1 VSVSEAKRVALLA
14 RPGEARERLRV
25 ALHEAGAE
33 IVLEDDPNAL
43 DADALGNS
51 APQVVLVALEPAI
64 EDSLE
69 RFDSVLH
76 DPAIAV
82 IFDEADLA
90 AKRQGWEAQRWA
102 RHLAAKL
109 HGHRDVLPPGR
120 EEDVGLQLEPGLPVT
135 PAQLHEG
142 AEMSLHLEEA
152 ADMALD
158 LPSDDFAYTGGLQV
172 RDGNE
177 QVVDV
182 DDWLRA
188 ASPQHE
194 SEPLQA
200 APPPLPEPPVAG
212 PPPLPAPTPKSS
224 FDLSKLELEPLDGS
238 GAGATRVQGAVL
250 VFAGI
255 GGPDAVRKLL
265 ADLPTGFPKPVM
277 VHLRLD
283 GGRYDNLVRQMER
296 VSHMPVLLAE
306 AGKAA
311 EAGHVYVLPGDVVP
325 FVDAGAVSFRPGDA
339 IQTMIPQLPPE
350 DSAVLLLSGS
360 DTGLVEAAAA
370 LGNEGAL
377 VMGQSQEG
385 CYDPAAPR
393 ALAARGAELGTP
405 VQLAQR
411 LTDRWF

>member
-1 VSVSEAKRVALLA
+1 MSVSEAKRVALLA

-43 DADALGNS
+43 DVEALGNS

-76 DPAIAV
+76 DPAVAV
-82 IFDEADLA
+82 IFDEAELA
-90 AKRQGWEAQRWA
+90 ARRQGWDAQRWA

-142 AEMSLHLEEA
+142 DNVSDYLASVA
-152 ADMALD
+152 GMALE
-158 LPSDDFAYTGGLQV
+158 LPSDDFAYTGSFQA
-172 RDGNE
+172 RETDE
-177 QVVDV
+177 QVIDA
-182 DDWLRA
+182 DAWLRS
-188 ASPQHE
+188 ASAPAE
-194 SEPLQA
+194 TPSAPPLPETPSA
-200 APPPLPEPPVAG
+200 VPPPLP
-212 PPPLPAPTPKSS
+212 PAAPAASG
-224 FDLSKLELEPLDGS
+224 FDLSRLELEPLDGGGLAS
-238 GAGATRVQGAVL
+238 ARVQGAVL

-306 AGKAA
+306 AGKNAD
-311 EAGHVYVLPGDVVP
+311 AGHVYVLPGDVVP
-325 FVDAGAVSFRPGDA
+325 FVDAGAVGFRPGA
-339 IQTMIPQLPPE
+339 VIHTVIPQLPPT

-360 DTGLVEAAAA
+360 DTALVDAAAA
-370 LGNEGAL
+370 LGSEGAL

-385 CYDPAAPR
+385 CYDPAAPK
-393 ALAARGAELGTP
+393 ALAARGADLGSP
-405 VQLAQR
+405 AQIAQR

>member
-1 VSVSEAKRVALLA
+1 VSETKRVALLA

-25 ALHEAGAE
+25 ALHEAGAD
-33 IVLEDDPNAL
+33 IVLEDDPNTL
-43 DADALGNS
+43 DPEALGNS
-51 APQVVLVALEPAI
+51 GPQVVLVALEPAI

-76 DPAIAV
+76 DPAVAV

-90 AKRQGWEAQRWA
+90 ARRQGWDAQRWA

-142 AEMSLHLEEA
+142 EKVSDYLASVA
-152 ADMALD
+152 GMALE
-158 LPSDDFAYTGGLQV
+158 LPSDDFAYTGGSQARV
-172 RDGNE
+172 ADE
-177 QVVDV
+177 QVIDA
-182 DDWLRA
+182 DAWLRSA
-188 ASPQHE
+188 
-194 SEPLQA
+194 SEPA
-200 APPPLPEPPVAG
+200 S
-212 PPPLPAPTPKSS
+212 PPPLPAAPSAAEPPPLPASPPKAS
-224 FDLSKLELEPLDGS
+224 FDLSSLELEPLDSGS
-238 GAGATRVQGAVL
+238 ASASARVQGAVL

-265 ADLPTGFPKPVM
+265 ADLPSGFPKPVM

-311 EAGHVYVLPGDVVP
+311 ETGHVYVLPADVVP
-325 FVDAGAVSFRPGDA
+325 FVDEGVVSFRSGDVIHA
-339 IQTMIPQLPPE
+339 VIPQLPPA
-350 DSAVLLLSGS
+350 DSSVLLLSGS
-360 DTGLVEAAAA
+360 DTALVDATAA
-370 LGNEGAL
+370 LGTAGAL

-385 CYDPAAPR
+385 CYDPAAPK
-393 ALAARGAELGTP
+393 ALAARGADLGSP
-405 VQLAQR
+405 AQIAQR

>member
-1 VSVSEAKRVALLA
+1 MSVSEAKRVALLA

-43 DADALGNS
+43 DADALGHS

-76 DPAIAV
+76 DPAVAV

-90 AKRQGWEAQRWA
+90 ARRQGWEAQRWA

-109 HGHRDVLPPGR
+109 HGHQDVLPPGR

-135 PAQLHEG
+135 PAQLHAGEQV
-142 AEMSLHLEEA
+142 SDYLESVA
-152 ADMALD
+152 GMALE
-158 LPSDDFAYTGGLQV
+158 LPSDDFAYTGGLPP
-172 RDGNE
+172 RAADE
-177 QVVDV
+177 QVIDA
-182 DDWLRA
+182 DAWLRS
-188 ASPQHE
+188 ASVQAE
-194 SEPLQA
+194 SASL
-200 APPPLPEPPVAG
+200 
-212 PPPLPAPTPKSS
+212 PPPLPAAPAVAEPPPLPTPKAS
-224 FDLSKLELEPLDGS
+224 FDLSSLELEPLEG
-238 GAGATRVQGAVL
+238 GGVAPAARTQGAVL

-296 VSHMPVLLAE
+296 VAHMPVLLAE
-306 AGKAA
+306 AGKPA
-311 EAGHVYVLPGDVVP
+311 EAGHVYVMPGDVVP
-325 FVDAGAVSFRPGDA
+325 FVDDGTVGFRPGA
-339 IQTMIPQLPPE
+339 VIHTVIPQLPPA

-360 DTGLVEAAAA
+360 DTALVEAAAE
-370 LGNEGAL
+370 LGNAGAL

-385 CYDPAAPR
+385 CYDPAAPK
-393 ALAARGAELGTP
+393 ALAARGAELGSP
-405 VQLAQR
+405 AQIAQR

>member
-1 VSVSEAKRVALLA
+1 MSVSEAKRVALLA
-14 RPGEARERLRV
+14 RPGQARERLRV

-33 IVLEDDPNAL
+33 IVLEDDPNTL
-43 DADALGNS
+43 DADTLGHS

-69 RFDSVLH
+69 RFDRVLH
-76 DPAIAV
+76 DPAVAV

-90 AKRQGWEAQRWA
+90 ARREGWDAQRWA

-142 AEMSLHLEEA
+142 EQVSDYLQSVAG
-152 ADMALD
+152 MALE
-158 LPSDDFAYTGGLQV
+158 LPSDDFAYTGGFQPRAAEDQV
-172 RDGNE
+172 IDA
-177 QVVDV
+177 DA
-182 DDWLRA
+182 WLRS
-188 ASPQHE
+188 ASAPAE
-194 SEPLQA
+194 SI
-200 APPPLPEPPVAG
+200 
-212 PPPLPAPTPKSS
+212 PPPLPAAPAVAEPPPLPAAAKAS
-224 FDLSKLELEPLDGS
+224 FDLSSLSLEPLEGGGVAAS
-238 GAGATRVQGAVL
+238 ARPQGAVL

-296 VSHMPVLLAE
+296 VAHMPVLLAE
-306 AGKAA
+306 AGKGADP
-311 EAGHVYVLPGDVVP
+311 GHVYVLPGDVVP
-325 FVDAGAVSFRPGDA
+325 FVDDGTVGFRPGA
-339 IQTMIPQLPPE
+339 VIHTVIPQLPPA

-360 DTGLVEAAAA
+360 DSALVDATAA
-370 LGNEGAL
+370 LGDAGAL

-385 CYDPAAPR
+385 CYDPAAPK
-393 ALAARGAELGTP
+393 ALAARGAELGSP
-405 VQLAQR
+405 AQIAQR

>member
-1 VSVSEAKRVALLA
+1 MSVSEAKRVALLA

-25 ALHEAGAE
+25 ALHEAGAD
-33 IVLEDDPNAL
+33 IVLEDDPNTL
-43 DADALGNS
+43 DADALGGS

-76 DPAIAV
+76 DPAVAV

-90 AKRQGWEAQRWA
+90 ARRQGWDAQRWA

-120 EEDVGLQLEPGLPVT
+120 EEDMVLQLEPGLPVT

-142 AEMSLHLEEA
+142 DGIALHLEEA
-152 ADMALD
+152 ADRALE
-158 LPSDDFAYTGGLQV
+158 LPSDDFAYTGGLQA
-172 RDGNE
+172 RQAGE
-177 QVVDV
+177 QVVDA
-182 DDWLRA
+182 DDWLRTA
-188 ASPQHE
+188 GQETAPAPSP
-194 SEPLQA
+194 A
-200 APPPLPEPPVAG
+200 VPPPLPDAPSVPPPV
-212 PPPLPAPTPKSS
+212 PAPK
-224 FDLSKLELEPLDGS
+224 FDLSSLALEPLD
-238 GAGATRVQGAVL
+238 AGGTSAAARVQGAVL

-265 ADLPTGFPKPVM
+265 AELPEGFPKPVL

-296 VSHMPVLLAE
+296 VAHMPVVLAE
-306 AGKAA
+306 AGTPA

-325 FVDAGAVSFRPGDA
+325 FVDAGQVAFRPGA
-339 IQTMIPQLPPE
+339 VIHTMIPQLPPA

-360 DTGLVEAAAA
+360 DSALVDPAAT
-370 LGNEGAL
+370 LGTQGAL
-377 VMGQSQEG
+377 VLGQSQEG

-393 ALAARGAELGTP
+393 ALAARGADLGTP
-405 VQLAQR
+405 AQLAQR

>member
-1 VSVSEAKRVALLA
+1 MSETKRVALLA

-33 IVLEDDPNAL
+33 IVLEDDPNTL
-43 DADALGNS
+43 DTDALGDS

-76 DPAIAV
+76 DPAVAV

-90 AKRQGWEAQRWA
+90 ARRQGWEAQRWA

-135 PAQLHEG
+135 PAQLHED
-142 AEMSLHLEEA
+142 AEISLHLEEA
-152 ADMALD
+152 ADMALE
-158 LPSDDFAYTGGLQV
+158 LPSDDFAYTGGLQA
-172 RDGNE
+172 RQLDA
-177 QVVDV
+177 QVVDA
-182 DDWLRA
+182 DDWLRS
-188 ASPQHE
+188 ASTSME
-194 SEPLQA
+194 SA
-200 APPPLPEPPVAG
+200 SAPPPLPEPPAVV
-212 PPPLPAPTPKSS
+212 PPPLPASTSS
-224 FDLSKLELEPLDGS
+224 STFDLSNLSLEPLEGGGVAAS
-238 GAGATRVQGAVL
+238 ARTQGAVL

-311 EAGHVYVLPGDVVP
+311 EVGHVYVLPGDVVP
-325 FVDAGAVSFRPGDA
+325 FVEEGVVSFRSGETIHA
-339 IQTMIPQLPPE
+339 VIPQLPPA

-360 DTGLVEAAAA
+360 DTSLVEVTAA
-370 LGNEGAL
+370 LGNGGAL

-385 CYDPAAPR
+385 CYDPAAPK
-393 ALAARGAELGTP
+393 ALAARGAELGSP
-405 VQLAQR
+405 AQIAQR

>member
-1 VSVSEAKRVALLA
+1 MSVSEAKRVALLA

-25 ALHEAGAE
+25 ALHDAGAE

-76 DPAIAV
+76 DPAVAV

-142 AEMSLHLEEA
+142 AEISLHVEEA
-152 ADMALD
+152 ADMALE

-172 RDGNE
+172 REGNE

-188 ASPQHE
+188 ASPQSE
-194 SEPLQA
+194 SDLPQT
-200 APPPLPEPPVAG
+200 PPPLPELPAAV
-212 PPPLPAPTPKSS
+212 PPPLPASVSKST
-224 FDLSKLELEPLDGS
+224 FDLSTLELEPLDGAS
-238 GAGATRVQGAVL
+238 AGATRVQGAVL

-311 EAGHVYVLPGDVVP
+311 DAGHVYVLPGDVVP
-325 FVDAGAVSFRPGDA
+325 FVDAGAVGFRPGDA
-339 IQTMIPQLPPE
+339 IQATIPQLPPE

-360 DTGLVEAAAA
+360 DTGLVDAAAA
-370 LGNEGAL
+370 LGKEGAL

-385 CYDPAAPR
+385 CYDPAAPK

-405 VQLAQR
+405 AQLAQR

>member
-43 DADALGNS
+43 DADALGGS

-69 RFDSVLH
+69 RFDRVLH
-76 DPAIAV
+76 DPAVAV

-90 AKRQGWEAQRWA
+90 ARRQGWEAQRWA

-109 HGHRDVLPPGR
+109 HGHQDVLPPGR
-120 EEDVGLQLEPGLPVT
+120 EEDVGMQLEPGLPVT

-142 AEMSLHLEEA
+142 AEIALHLEEA
-152 ADMALD
+152 ADMALE
-158 LPSDDFAYTGGLQV
+158 LPSDDFAYTGGLQA
-172 RDGNE
+172 RHAEE
-177 QVVDV
+177 QVVDA
-182 DDWLRA
+182 DAWLRDA
-188 ASPQHE
+188 AARAE
-194 SEPLQA
+194 A
-200 APPPLPEPPVAG
+200 APAPATV
-212 PPPLPAPTPKSS
+212 PPPLPAPPAAAPPPVPAPK
-224 FDLSKLELEPLDGS
+224 FDLSTLELEPLDAGG
-238 GAGATRVQGAVL
+238 GAAGQRVQGAVL

-265 ADLPTGFPKPVM
+265 AELPEGFPKPVM

-296 VSHMPVLLAE
+296 VAHMPVVLAE
-306 AGKAA
+306 AGKPA
-311 EAGHVYVLPGDVVP
+311 EPGHVYVLPGDVVP
-325 FVDAGAVSFRPGDA
+325 LVDEGVVSFRPGA
-339 IQTMIPQLPPE
+339 VIHTMIAQLPPA

-360 DTGLVEAAAA
+360 DTALVAPAAA
-370 LGNEGAL
+370 LGAQGAL

-385 CYDPAAPR
+385 CYDPAAPK
-393 ALAARGAELGTP
+393 ALAAQGAELGTP
-405 VQLAQR
+405 AQIAR
-411 LTDRWF
+411 QLTDRWF

>member
-1 VSVSEAKRVALLA
+1 MSEAKRVALLA

-43 DADALGNS
+43 DAEALGNS

-69 RFDSVLH
+69 RFDAVLH
-76 DPAIAV
+76 DPAVAV
-82 IFDEADLA
+82 IFDEAELA
-90 AKRQGWEAQRWA
+90 ARRQGWDAQRWA

-142 AEMSLHLEEA
+142 DNVSDYLASVA
-152 ADMALD
+152 GMALE
-158 LPSDDFAYTGGLQV
+158 LPSDDFAYTGSFQA
-172 RDGNE
+172 RETDE
-177 QVVDV
+177 QVIDA
-182 DDWLRA
+182 DAWLRS
-188 ASPQHE
+188 ASAPAE
-194 SEPLQA
+194 TPSALPLPETPSA
-200 APPPLPEPPVAG
+200 VPPPLP
-212 PPPLPAPTPKSS
+212 PAAPAASG
-224 FDLSKLELEPLDGS
+224 FDLSKLELEPLEGGGLAS
-238 GAGATRVQGAVL
+238 ARVQGAVL

-306 AGKAA
+306 AGKNAD
-311 EAGHVYVLPGDVVP
+311 AGHVYVLPGDVVP
-325 FVDAGAVSFRPGDA
+325 FVDAGAVCFRPGA
-339 IQTMIPQLPPE
+339 VIHTVIPQLPPT

-360 DTGLVEAAAA
+360 DTALVDAAAA
-370 LGNEGAL
+370 LGSEGAL

-385 CYDPAAPR
+385 CYDPAAPK
-393 ALAARGAELGTP
+393 ALAALGADLGSP
-405 VQLAQR
+405 AQIAQR

>member
-1 VSVSEAKRVALLA
+1 MSVSEAKRVALLA

-43 DADALGNS
+43 DADALGDS

-76 DPAIAV
+76 DPAVAV

-90 AKRQGWEAQRWA
+90 ARRQGWEAQRWA

-109 HGHRDVLPPGR
+109 HGHQDVLPPGR

-142 AEMSLHLEEA
+142 AEISLHLDEA
-152 ADMALD
+152 ADMALE
-158 LPSDDFAYTGGLQV
+158 LPSDDFAYTGGLPERQV
-172 RDGNE
+172 AE
-177 QVVDV
+177 PVVDA
-182 DDWLRA
+182 DDWLRTA
-188 ASPQHE
+188 VAQVEAAPAATASP
-194 SEPLQA
+194 
-200 APPPLPEPPVAG
+200 PPPPVAVT
-212 PPPLPAPTPKSS
+212 PPPLPAKA
-224 FDLSKLELEPLDGS
+224 FDLSRLELEPLES
-238 GAGATRVQGAVL
+238 GNASSAVRVQGAVL

-265 ADLPTGFPKPVM
+265 AELPDAFPKPVL

-296 VSHMPVLLAE
+296 VAHMPVVLAE
-306 AGKAA
+306 AGTPA
-311 EAGHVYVLPGDVVP
+311 EPGHVYVMPGDVVP
-325 FVDAGAVSFRPGDA
+325 FIDAGTVNFRPGSV
-339 IQTMIPQLPPE
+339 IHTMIPQLPPT

-360 DTGLVEAAAA
+360 DGALVEPVAA
-370 LGNEGAL
+370 LGTQGAL

-393 ALAARGAELGTP
+393 ALASRGAELGTP

-411 LTDRWF
+411 LTDRWL

>member
-33 IVLEDDPNAL
+33 IVLEDDPNTL
-43 DADALGNS
+43 DADALGSS

-76 DPAIAV
+76 DPAVAV

-90 AKRQGWEAQRWA
+90 VRRQGWDAQRWA

-142 AEMSLHLEEA
+142 AEISLHLEEA
-152 ADMALD
+152 ADMALE
-158 LPSDDFAYTGGLQV
+158 LPSDDFAYTGSFHAREV
-172 RDGNE
+172 DE
-177 QVVDV
+177 QVVDA
-182 DDWLRA
+182 DAWLRS
-188 ASPQHE
+188 ASAPAE
-194 SEPLQA
+194 S
-200 APPPLPEPPVAG
+200 APPPLPDVPSAG
-212 PPPLPAPTPKSS
+212 PPPLPAAPAAPASS
-224 FDLSKLELEPLDGS
+224 GFDLSKLELEPLDGGGVAAS
-238 GAGATRVQGAVL
+238 ARAQGAVL

-296 VSHMPVLLAE
+296 VAHMPVLLAE

-325 FVDAGAVSFRPGDA
+325 FVDAGAVSFRPGA
-339 IQTMIPQLPPE
+339 VIHTMIPQLPPA

-360 DTGLVEAAAA
+360 DVALVDATAA
-370 LGNEGAL
+370 LGNDGAL

-385 CYDPAAPR
+385 CYDPAAPK

-405 VQLAQR
+405 AQLAQR

>member
-1 VSVSEAKRVALLA
+1 MSVSEAKRVALLA

-25 ALHEAGAE
+25 ALHDAGAE

-43 DADALGNS
+43 DADALGHS

-76 DPAIAV
+76 DPAVAV

-152 ADMALD
+152 ADMALE

-172 RDGNE
+172 RDGSE

-188 ASPQHE
+188 ASPQPE
-194 SEPLQA
+194 SHTPQ
-200 APPPLPEPPVAG
+200 PPPLPELPTAV
-212 PPPLPAPTPKSS
+212 PPPLPASVSKST
-224 FDLSKLELEPLDGS
+224 FDLSTLELEPLDGTGTGS
-238 GAGATRVQGAVL
+238 TRVAGAVL

-265 ADLPTGFPKPVM
+265 AELPTGFPKPVM

-311 EAGHVYVLPGDVVP
+311 ESGHVYVLPGDVVP
-325 FVDAGAVSFRPGDA
+325 YVDAGAVSFRPGYA
-339 IQTMIPQLPPE
+339 IQATIPQLPPE

-360 DTGLVEAAAA
+360 DTGLVDAAAA
-370 LGNEGAL
+370 LGSDGAL

-405 VQLAQR
+405 AQLAQR

>member
-1 VSVSEAKRVALLA
+1 MSVSEAKRVALLA

-25 ALHEAGAE
+25 ALHDAGAE

-51 APQVVLVALEPAI
+51 APHVVLVALEPAI

-76 DPAIAV
+76 DPAVAV

-142 AEMSLHLEEA
+142 AEISLHVEEA
-152 ADMALD
+152 ADMALE

-172 RDGNE
+172 REGNE

-188 ASPQHE
+188 ASPQSE
-194 SEPLQA
+194 SDLPQT
-200 APPPLPEPPVAG
+200 PPPLPELPAAV
-212 PPPLPAPTPKSS
+212 PPPLPGSVSKST
-224 FDLSKLELEPLDGS
+224 FDLSTLELEPLDGAS
-238 GAGATRVQGAVL
+238 AGATRVQGAVL

-311 EAGHVYVLPGDVVP
+311 DAGHVYVLPGDVVP
-325 FVDAGAVSFRPGDA
+325 FVDAGAVGFRPGDA
-339 IQTMIPQLPPE
+339 IQATIPQLPPE

-360 DTGLVEAAAA
+360 DTGLVDAAAA
-370 LGNEGAL
+370 LGKQGAL

-385 CYDPAAPR
+385 CYDPAAPK

-405 VQLAQR
+405 AQLAQR

>member
-1 VSVSEAKRVALLA
+1 MSVSEAKRVALLA

-33 IVLEDDPNAL
+33 IVLEDDPNTL
-43 DADALGNS
+43 DAEALGGS

-76 DPAIAV
+76 DPAVAV
-82 IFDEADLA
+82 IFDEAELA
-90 AKRQGWEAQRWA
+90 ARRQGWDAQRWA

-142 AEMSLHLEEA
+142 AEISLHLQEA
-152 ADMALD
+152 AGMALE
-158 LPSDDFAYTGGLQV
+158 LPSDDFAYTGSFQA
-172 RDGNE
+172 RETDE
-177 QVVDV
+177 QVIDA
-182 DDWLRA
+182 DAWLRS
-188 ASPQHE
+188 ASAPAE
-194 SEPLQA
+194 TPSAPPLPETPSA
-200 APPPLPEPPVAG
+200 VPPPLP
-212 PPPLPAPTPKSS
+212 PAAPAASG
-224 FDLSKLELEPLDGS
+224 FDLSRLELEPLEGGGLAS
-238 GAGATRVQGAVL
+238 ARVQGAVL

-325 FVDAGAVSFRPGDA
+325 FVDAGAVSFRPGDV

-350 DSAVLLLSGS
+350 DSAVLLMSGS
-360 DTGLVEAAAA
+360 DTGLVDAAAA

>member
-1 VSVSEAKRVALLA
+1 MSVSEAKRVALLA

-43 DADALGNS
+43 DAEALGNS

-69 RFDSVLH
+69 RFDAVLH
-76 DPAIAV
+76 DPAVAV
-82 IFDEADLA
+82 IFDEAELA
-90 AKRQGWEAQRWA
+90 ARRQGWDAQRWA

-142 AEMSLHLEEA
+142 AEISLHLQEA
-152 ADMALD
+152 AGMALE
-158 LPSDDFAYTGGLQV
+158 LPSDDFAYTGSFQA
-172 RDGNE
+172 RETDE
-177 QVVDV
+177 QVIDA
-182 DDWLRA
+182 DAWLRS
-188 ASPQHE
+188 ASAPAE
-194 SEPLQA
+194 TPSAPPLPETPSA
-200 APPPLPEPPVAG
+200 VPPPLP
-212 PPPLPAPTPKSS
+212 PAAPAASG
-224 FDLSKLELEPLDGS
+224 FDLSRLELEPLEGGGLAS
-238 GAGATRVQGAVL
+238 ARVQGAVL

-306 AGKAA
+306 AGKNAD
-311 EAGHVYVLPGDVVP
+311 AGHVYVLPGDVVP
-325 FVDAGAVSFRPGDA
+325 FVDAGAVGFRPGA
-339 IQTMIPQLPPE
+339 VIHTVIPQLPPT

-360 DTGLVEAAAA
+360 DTALVDAAAA
-370 LGNEGAL
+370 LGSEGAL

-385 CYDPAAPR
+385 CYDPAAPK
-393 ALAARGAELGTP
+393 ALAALGADLGSP
-405 VQLAQR
+405 AQIAQR

>member
-1 VSVSEAKRVALLA
+1 MSVSEAKRVALLA

-25 ALHEAGAE
+25 ALHEAGAD

-43 DADALGNS
+43 DAEALGGS

-76 DPAIAV
+76 DPSVAV
-82 IFDEADLA
+82 IFDEAELA
-90 AKRQGWEAQRWA
+90 ARRQGWEAQRWA

-109 HGHRDVLPPGR
+109 HGHQDVLPPGR

-142 AEMSLHLEEA
+142 AEISLHLEEA
-152 ADMALD
+152 ADMAFE
-158 LPSDDFAYTGGLQV
+158 LPRDDFAYTGGLATRPAAEPV
-172 RDGNE
+172 IDA
-177 QVVDV
+177 
-182 DDWLRA
+182 DDWLRHATVDAEPVA
-188 ASPQHE
+188 APS
-194 SEPLQA
+194 L
-200 APPPLPEPPVAG
+200 PPPLPEVPVVAPPPV
-212 PPPLPAPTPKSS
+212 PAPT
-224 FDLSKLELEPLDGS
+224 FDLSSLELEPLES
-238 GAGATRVQGAVL
+238 GGAAGVVRVQGAVL

-265 ADLPTGFPKPVM
+265 AELPDGFPKPVL

-296 VSHMPVLLAE
+296 VAHMPVLLAE
-306 AGKAA
+306 AGKPA
-311 EAGHVYVLPGDVVP
+311 EAGHIYILPGDVVP
-325 FVDAGAVSFRPGDA
+325 FVDAGAVSFRPGA
-339 IQTMIPQLPPE
+339 VIHTMIPQLPPT

-360 DTGLVEAAAA
+360 DSALVDPVAA
-370 LGNEGAL
+370 LGEQGAL
-377 VMGQSQEG
+377 VLGQSQDG
-385 CYDPAAPR
+385 CYDPVAPK
-393 ALAARGAELGTP
+393 ALASRGAELGAP

>member
-1 VSVSEAKRVALLA
+1 MSVSEAKRVALLA

-43 DADALGNS
+43 DAEALGNS

-76 DPAIAV
+76 DPAVAV
-82 IFDEADLA
+82 IFDEAELA
-90 AKRQGWEAQRWA
+90 ARRQGWDAQRWA

-142 AEMSLHLEEA
+142 AEISLHLQEA
-152 ADMALD
+152 AGMALE
-158 LPSDDFAYTGGLQV
+158 LPSDDFAYTGSFQA
-172 RDGNE
+172 RETDE
-177 QVVDV
+177 QVIDA
-182 DDWLRA
+182 DAWLRS
-188 ASPQHE
+188 ASAPAE
-194 SEPLQA
+194 TPSAPPLPETPSA
-200 APPPLPEPPVAG
+200 VPPPLP
-212 PPPLPAPTPKSS
+212 PAAPAASG
-224 FDLSKLELEPLDGS
+224 FDLSRLELEPLDGGGLAS
-238 GAGATRVQGAVL
+238 ARVQGAVL

-306 AGKAA
+306 AGKNAD
-311 EAGHVYVLPGDVVP
+311 AGHVYVLPGDVVP
-325 FVDAGAVSFRPGDA
+325 FVDAGAVGFRPGA
-339 IQTMIPQLPPE
+339 VIHTVIPQLPPT

-360 DTGLVEAAAA
+360 DTALVDAAAA
-370 LGNEGAL
+370 LGSEGAL

-385 CYDPAAPR
+385 CYDPAAPK
-393 ALAARGAELGTP
+393 ALAARGADLGSP
-405 VQLAQR
+405 AQIAQR

>member
-1 VSVSEAKRVALLA
+1 MSVSEAKRVALLA

-25 ALHEAGAE
+25 ALHEAGAD
-33 IVLEDDPNAL
+33 IVLEDDPNTL
-43 DADALGNS
+43 DADALGGS

-76 DPAIAV
+76 DPAVAV

-90 AKRQGWEAQRWA
+90 ARRQGWEAQRWA

-120 EEDVGLQLEPGLPVT
+120 EEDMVLQLEPGLPVT

-142 AEMSLHLEEA
+142 DGIALHLEEA
-152 ADMALD
+152 ADRALE
-158 LPSDDFAYTGGLQV
+158 LPSDDFAYTGGLQA
-172 RDGNE
+172 RQAGE
-177 QVVDV
+177 HVVDA
-182 DDWLRA
+182 DDWLRTASQDA
-188 ASPQHE
+188 ARAPSP
-194 SEPLQA
+194 A
-200 APPPLPEPPVAG
+200 VPPPLPQVPSAPPPV
-212 PPPLPAPTPKSS
+212 PAPK
-224 FDLSKLELEPLDGS
+224 FDLSSLELEPLEAGGTS
-238 GAGATRVQGAVL
+238 AGARVQGAVL

-265 ADLPTGFPKPVM
+265 AELPEGFPKPVL

-296 VSHMPVLLAE
+296 VAHMPVVLAE
-306 AGKAA
+306 AGTPA

-325 FVDAGAVSFRPGDA
+325 FVDAGQVAFRPGA
-339 IQTMIPQLPPE
+339 VIHTMIPQLPPA

-360 DTGLVEAAAA
+360 DSALVDPAAT
-370 LGNEGAL
+370 LGTQGAL
-377 VMGQSQEG
+377 VLGQSQEG

-393 ALAARGAELGTP
+393 ALAARGADLGTP